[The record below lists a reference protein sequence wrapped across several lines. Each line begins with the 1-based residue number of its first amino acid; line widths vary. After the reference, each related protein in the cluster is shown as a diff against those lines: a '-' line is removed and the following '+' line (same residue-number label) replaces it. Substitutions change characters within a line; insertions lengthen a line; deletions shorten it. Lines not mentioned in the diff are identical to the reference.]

1 MTTKEIQIA
10 LKSKGFDPGPIDG
23 VRGRRTI
30 AAIMAFQAKN
40 NLEVDGIV
48 GPLTAAKLFAG
59 GPAPTDTVVPSTQ
72 PWMTEALR
80 LIGVKEDTSS
90 GSNPVIIGW
99 GKKLSIAYGNDEIPW
114 CGLFVAHC
122 VGSQLP
128 DEALP
133 NNPLGARNW
142 SKLGIECEP
151 QLGAVLVF
159 WRESK
164 ASGKGHVGFYVA
176 EDSTAYHVL
185 GGNQSNAV
193 NVKRVGKDRFLNARW
208 PSSAPAPTGQ
218 RRFANST
225 GRLSDNEA

>member
-1 MTTKEIQIA
+1 MTTEEIQTA

-30 AAIMAFQAKN
+30 AAIMEFQAKN

-59 GPAPTDTVVPSTQ
+59 QPAPTETVVSSTQ

-80 LIGVKEDTSS
+80 LVGVKEDTSAK
-90 GSNPVIIGW
+90 SNPLIIGW
-99 GKKLSIAYGNDEIPW
+99 GKRLGIGYGNDEIPW

-122 VGSQLP
+122 IGSQLP
-128 DEALP
+128 SEPMP

-142 SKLGIECEP
+142 SKLGVECEP

-176 EDSTAYHVL
+176 EDAKAFHVL
-185 GGNQSNAV
+185 GGNQGNAV
-193 NVKRVGKDRFLNARW
+193 NVKRVGKDRIMNVRW
-208 PSSAPAPTGQ
+208 PKSAPAPTGK

-225 GRLSDNEA
+225 GQLSSNEA